1 MENSAAPR
9 GLSAVAVGVGCGVGA
24 AVFWAAGLVAAR
36 HGIAV
41 GLSPADLALHRF
53 TWSGL
58 ALLPVV
64 LGNGAAEL
72 RAIGAF
78 RALVLAFF
86 GGPLLAMTSYAGFLL
101 VPLGHGAVIQPSCA
115 ALGGLLLA
123 SIVLKEKLTIG
134 RAAGALIIVAG
145 LMVIGGEALAT
156 IGTHGLL
163 GDFTF
168 AAAGL
173 MFAMFGMLLRLWQIS
188 AIRSVGI
195 VGVIALIDIPIHG
208 WLFGF
213 DRLMAAGFFENAL
226 QALVQGVFAGPAS
239 TYLFTHSV
247 GLLGAGRAVV
257 FPSLVP
263 GFTLLIG
270 FLVLGEAPSLLQL
283 LGFGIVLAGFRLTQ
297 RG

>member
-1 MENSAAPR
+1 MEKSAPPR
-9 GLSAVAVGVGCGVGA
+9 RLSATAVGVGCGVGA

-41 GLSPADLALHRF
+41 GLTPVDLALHRF
-53 TWSGL
+53 IWSGL
-58 ALLPVV
+58 ALLPVA
-64 LGNGAAEL
+64 LGDGFADM
-72 RAIGAF
+72 RAIGWS
-78 RALVLAFF
+78 RALGLALF

-115 ALGGLLLA
+115 ALSGLLLA

-134 RAAGALIIVAG
+134 RAGGALIIVAG

-168 AAAGL
+168 AAAGF
-173 MFAMFGMLLRLWQIS
+173 MFAIFGMLLRLWRIS

-195 VGVIALIDIPIHG
+195 VGVIALIDVPIHA
-208 WLFGF
+208 WLFSF
-213 DRLMAAGFFENAL
+213 ERLWAVGFFENLL

-247 GLLGAGRAVV
+247 GLLGAGRAAV

-263 GFTLLIG
+263 GFAILIG
-270 FLVLGEAPSLLQL
+270 FLLIGEVPSLLQL
-283 LGFGIVLAGFRLTQ
+283 LGFAIVLAGFRLTQ